1 MPLHASAS
9 TLRWLQVYRRAA
21 LSLLALALPLSYVFG
36 QPAAPFSTAVVL
48 WLLYAAIE
56 AAQSTWLRRTAPPL
70 WAPEAHLAMDVA
82 FFAAFAVVF
91 RLGGEPALSLLIV
104 PVGLAA
110 ILLGPRRAWAFTLVI
125 LVLHASVAVFMPLA
139 SDAGLW
145 AAVAARATAI
155 VPFAVAAI
163 WVTYFLT
170 ALRRTLGDG
179 ELRLQA
185 ALDDH
190 ARNER
195 LVALGIQAAGIAHEL
210 GTPLSSIDML
220 AAEAQSDPEYAAEA
234 LQLLRDQV
242 KRCRGILDRVRG
254 STVKTVSA
262 EVESLGP
269 VLREWLV
276 DWSAAGLDREP
287 VFTEIEA
294 RLDSEGIRGAADE
307 WRGIIW
313 STLDNALKAGAPI
326 AVRARVENGFVVL
339 HIDDSGVGP
348 TPEVAAQAGEPFFTS
363 WAGGTGRGLGL
374 YVARTFARKHGGDLF
389 LSRREGG
396 GGRLEIRFA
405 TIGTVLGEK

>member
-1 MPLHASAS
+1 MTPPTSAS
-9 TLRWLQVYRRAA
+9 TLRWLQAFRRFALTLLA
-21 LSLLALALPLSYVFG
+21 LSLLLSYVFSS
-36 QPAAPFSTAVVL
+36 PEVPFSTALALWSVYAFTEVV
-48 WLLYAAIE
+48 
-56 AAQSTWLRRTAPPL
+56 QSTWLRRTAPPA
-70 WAPEAHLAMDVA
+70 WAPEAHLGMDVA
-82 FFAAFAVVF
+82 FFTAFAIVF
-91 RLGGEPALSLLIV
+91 RLGNQPALSLLIV

-110 ILLGPRRAWAFTLVI
+110 ILLGPRRAWAFTAAI
-125 LVLHASVAVFMPLA
+125 LVLH
-139 SDAGLW
+139 G
-145 AAVAARATAI
+145 AVATFTPMASERGLVAALLARVATI
-155 VPFAVAAI
+155 VPFVIAAT

-170 ALRRTLGDG
+170 ELRRALADG

-220 AAEAQSDPEYAAEA
+220 AAEAQSDPDYAAEA

-269 VLREWLV
+269 VLREWLL
-276 DWSAAGLDREP
+276 DWSAAGLDRDP

-294 RLDSEGIRGAADE
+294 RIDAAGIPGAADE

-326 AVRARVENGFVVL
+326 AVRAHVEGRFVVL
-339 HIDDSGVGP
+339 QIDDSGLGP
-348 TPEVAAQAGEPFFTS
+348 TPEVASKAGEPFFTS
-363 WAGGTGRGLGL
+363 WSGGTGRGLGL
-374 YVARTFARKHGGDLF
+374 YVARTFARKHGGDLA

-405 TIGTVLGEK
+405 TISSVPGDT